1 MEHRRDLPWRRT
13 CDPWHILVS
22 EVMLQQTQV
31 DRVLPY
37 YERFLAEFPSAPAC
51 ARARPADV
59 VRLWAG
65 LGYNRRALHL
75 HRAAQV
81 VTREHGGRVPHDDVA
96 LRALPGVGPYTA
108 RAIRAF
114 AYGDNVAAIDT
125 NGMRVLARC
134 VSGVPLTF
142 TAAMALGDRL
152 VPAGGSWK
160 FNQAMFDLGATV
172 CTASG
177 PDCTACP
184 MRRQCRWR
192 RAGRA
197 GPAAPDPW
205 RAGPSARPQS
215 VFAGSDR
222 QGRGRLLDALRTGT
236 VPEKRLAAACG
247 WPDDPPRAA
256 RIAAALVDEGFARW
270 SGGADPVLRLC

>member
-1 MEHRRDLPWRRT
+1 
-13 CDPWHILVS
+13 
-22 EVMLQQTQV
+22 MLQQTQV

-114 AYGDNVAAIDT
+114 AYGDDVAAIDT

-134 VSGVPLTF
+134 VSGVPLTL
-142 TAAMALGDRL
+142 TAAMAVGDRL

-172 CTASG
+172 CTASA

-197 GPAAPDPW
+197 GAAAPDPW

-256 RIAAALVDEGFARW
+256 RIAAALVEEGFARW